1 MKAVFRINEK
11 KAIVNTDTDIC
22 LYYAQRGLEPEHRNG
37 TDIYLHITKN
47 GIKIY
52 YKYDWSLY
60 QNIPDS
66 IEYITEKEAIAELEQ
81 RVPFMSEETI
91 EKIKKYIP
99 SFLEETA

>member
-1 MKAVFRINEK
+1 MKAVFRINDK
-11 KAIVNTDTDIC
+11 KAVVNTDTDIC

-52 YKYDWSLY
+52 YKYEWSLY

-66 IEYITEKEAIAELEQ
+66 IEYITEKEAISELEQ
-81 RVPFMSEETI
+81 RVPFMTEESI

>member
-1 MKAVFRINEK
+1 MRAVFKIDEK

>member
-47 GIKIY
+47 GIRIY
-52 YKYDWSLY
+52 YLYEWSLY
-60 QNIPDS
+60 ENIPDS

-91 EKIKKYIP
+91 ERIKKYIP
-99 SFLEETA
+99 NFLEETA

>member
-1 MKAVFRINEK
+1 MRAVFKIDEK

-66 IEYITEKEAIAELEQ
+66 IEPITEKEAIAELEQ

-91 EKIKKYIP
+91 ERIKKYIP
-99 SFLEETA
+99 NFLEETA

>member
-22 LYYAQRGLEPEHRNG
+22 LYYAQRGLDPSHRDG

-47 GIKIY
+47 GIRIY
-52 YKYDWSLY
+52 YKYEWSLY

-66 IEYITEKEAIAELEQ
+66 IEYITEKEAISELEQ
-81 RVPFMSEETI
+81 RLPFMSEETI

>member
-1 MKAVFRINEK
+1 MRVVFKIDEK

>member
-1 MKAVFRINEK
+1 MKAVFRINDK
-11 KAIVNTDTDIC
+11 KAVVNTDTDIC

-52 YKYDWSLY
+52 YKYEWSLY

-66 IEYITEKEAIAELEQ
+66 IEYITEKEAISELEQ
-81 RVPFMSEETI
+81 RVPFMTEESI

-99 SFLEETA
+99 SFLEETS